1 MISGVHAIIY
11 SKQAERLR
19 EFFQDVLKLSWV
31 DAGRGW
37 LIFALP
43 PAEIAMHPDD
53 ESRHELF
60 LMCDDVHATTEQLK
74 GKGVEL
80 SMPIVDRGWGLVTRL
95 QLPCGDEIGLYQ
107 PKHPTAID
115 SMVAAKRKLRARR
128 LERQRKRVQRK

>member
-1 MISGVHAIIY
+1 MISGAHVIIY

-19 EFFQDVLKLSWV
+19 GFFRDELKLAFV

-43 PAEIAMHPDD
+43 PAEIAVHPDG

-74 GKGVEL
+74 RKGVEL
-80 SMPIVDRGWGLVTRL
+80 SMPISDRGWGLVTRL
-95 QLPCGDEIGLYQ
+95 KLPSGDQIGLYQ
-107 PKHPTAID
+107 PKHPTAI
-115 SMVAAKRKLRARR
+115 
-128 LERQRKRVQRK
+128 

>member
-19 EFFQDVLKLSWV
+19 DFFQDVLKLRAV

-43 PAEIAMHPDD
+43 STEVAMHPDD

-60 LMCDDVHATTEQLK
+60 LMCDDVYAATA
-74 GKGVEL
+74 EL
-80 SMPIVDRGWGLVTRL
+80 TDKRGGALNADLGSRL
-95 QLPCGDEIGLYQ
+95 GTG
-107 PKHPTAID
+107 HP
-115 SMVAAKRKLRARR
+115 SEAAQRR
-128 LERQRKRVQRK
+128 